1 MATPP
6 SGASTGGTSGGP
18 TAPNN
23 PMAPGTDLYNYIGK
37 LSLDVQ
43 AGLIDIN
50 EANRLNALA
59 RSLADNRGNLGAKD
73 RPQLRY
79 GAASRRPEGPTGPGT
94 GSTGPTPPKPDYTP
108 VITDSESY
116 LNALLY
122 TALGVRGLGRWASG
136 LWNRG
141 ASATEIVQAVRYG
154 LDQSDGG
161 KAAHA
166 AYLAAF
172 PGMDEFLADGT
183 FYGEAPEA
191 QYIAYRNTVRSAA
204 TRYGIDSSLTS
215 DRKIYKYLKN
225 GVDAEEIT
233 SRMSV
238 AATAV
243 ATTPQETITLLKE
256 YYNVSEGDLISF
268 FLDPDE
274 TEAVL
279 QQRYTAARIG
289 TEAVRQNFGI
299 DVKQA
304 EDLLARGY
312 GAAEAATGFQEAA
325 SRRGLM
331 TGAGETATE
340 QELIG
345 ASFGNQAATETVGR
359 IAGSRVGRFQ
369 EGGGFAA
376 GQEGISGLGSATR

>member
-6 SGASTGGTSGGP
+6 SGASIGGTSGGP
-18 TAPNN
+18 TALSD
-23 PMAPGTDLYNYIGK
+23 PMAPGTDLYDYIGK

-43 AGLIDIN
+43 AGLIDIA
-50 EANRLNALA
+50 EANRLNTLA
-59 RSLADNRGNLGAKD
+59 RSLADPRGNLGAKD
-73 RPQLRY
+73 RPKLRY
-79 GAASRRPEGPTGPGT
+79 GAASRRDSGAGDD
-94 GSTGPTPPKPDYTP
+94 STTTTTTTTNTNYRP
-108 VITDSESY
+108 VITDSTSY
-116 LNALLY
+116 LDALLY
-122 TALGVRGLGRWASG
+122 TALGVPNLGSWASG
-136 LWNRG
+136 LWNNG

-154 LDQSDGG
+154 LDESEGG

-204 TRYGIDSSLTS
+204 SRYGIDSALTS
-215 DRKIYKYLKN
+215 NQKIYEYLKN

-243 ATTPQETITLLKE
+243 ATTPQETVTLLKE

-312 GAAEAATGFQEAA
+312 GVAEAATGFQEAA
-325 SRRGLM
+325 SRRGLT

-345 ASFGNQAATETVGR
+345 ASFGNQAAMETVGR
-359 IAGSRVGRFQ
+359 VAGSRVGRFQ